1 MKTEKNFEKKVRN
14 ILEAQGHTVYS
25 SGYPDFMVHRSGKY
39 SGVAAVEVK
48 QGSDKVRPNQEEMHK
63 IFKQA
68 GIPVY
73 VIRPESL
80 EENRKLRFKKI
91 INITHY
97 KDMMERIS
105 IIHSAL
111 EPRETYLLGIIEK
124 CVREMSA
131 LRDEVRSIKKD
142 LEIDGII
149 LK

>member
-1 MKTEKNFEKKVRN
+1 MKTVKNFEEKVRN
-14 ILEAQGHTVYS
+14 ILEAQGHIVYS
-25 SGYPDFMVHRSGKY
+25 SGYPDFMVQRNGRY

-48 QGSDKVRPNQEEMHK
+48 QGTDKVRPNQEEMHK

-97 KDMMERIS
+97 KDMMKRLS
-105 IIHSAL
+105 RIHSAL
-111 EPRETYLLGIIEK
+111 EPRETYLLGRIEE

>member
-14 ILEAQGHTVYS
+14 ILEAQEHTVYS

>member
-80 EENRKLRFKKI
+80 EENRKLRFRKM
-91 INITHY
+91 INVTHY
-97 KDMMERIS
+97 KDMIERVRN
-105 IIHSAL
+105 IHNSL
-111 EPRETYLLGIIEK
+111 EPRETFLLGLIEK
-124 CVREMSA
+124 CVKEMSE
-131 LRDEVRSIKKD
+131 LRCEVEAMSED
-142 LEIDGII
+142 LEIEGVI